1 MGILLLLAEE
11 ASTLEGRGFG
21 LNFDLLD
28 TNLINL
34 AIIIGVLIVFGRKFL
49 GETLSSRKMQIERE
63 IRDAEERKQ
72 KAASELA
79 SQQQKLAQAQ
89 AEAKKLIENAYARA
103 ESVKASIA
111 EQADRD
117 IERLKADAQ
126 RDLTSQQDRISLE
139 LRRYV
144 ADKALGAAEGMCK
157 SELNEDSQQRLIDR
171 SIAMLGG

>member
-11 ASTLEGRGFG
+11 ASGLEERGFG

-34 AIIIGVLIVFGRKFL
+34 AIIIGVLVVFGRRFL
-49 GETLSSRKMQIERE
+49 GDTLSSRKAEIESA
-63 IRDAEERKQ
+63 IRDAEERKK

-89 AEAKKLIENAYARA
+89 AEAKKLIEDAHARA
-103 ESVKASIA
+103 EAVKASIA
-111 EQADRD
+111 EQAERD

-126 RDLTSQQDRISLE
+126 RDLSSQQARITLE
-139 LRRYV
+139 LRR
-144 ADKALGAAEGMCK
+144 AIAEKALVAAEGLCK
-157 SELNEDSQQRLIDR
+157 AELNDDSQRQLIDR